1 MPRRNAPR
9 FLDPE
14 GVPFTAQEISRAAA
28 LLWPSRLA
36 RKFVAVV
43 AREAPRLVRRR
54 AVLRRRGYPTDRH
67 IYAFQLPEEILA
79 ALTVVSS
86 DTAARVT
93 PLMKA
98 RWKDLRNALIEAERV
113 AAARRTGLIPTKGQ
127 LRRLARKASI
137 HQATGRPGDL
147 WRGVVVKLPRLPK
160 ATATMVATATR
171 KLARAKRKWE
181 AQRLQYLLRGDHAP
195 RRGLTSARR

>member
-14 GVPFTAQEISRAAA
+14 GVPFTAREIGRAAA
-28 LLWPSRLA
+28 LLWSSRLA

-43 AREAPRLVRRR
+43 TREARHLDRRR
-54 AVLRRRGYPTDRH
+54 AVLRRRGYSTDRH
-67 IYAFQLPEEILA
+67 IYAFPLPEEILA
-79 ALTVVSS
+79 ALTVVSP

-98 RWKDLRNALIEAERV
+98 RWKNLRNALIDAERV
-113 AAARRTGLIPTKGQ
+113 AAARRTGLIPTKAQ
-127 LRRLARKASI
+127 LRRLARKAGI
-137 HQATGRPGDL
+137 HQATGRPDDL

-160 ATATMVATATR
+160 PTATMVAAANK
-171 KLARAKRKWE
+171 KLDRAKRRWE
-181 AQRLQYLLRGDHAP
+181 AQRFQYLLKVDHTP
-195 RRGLTSARR
+195 RRGLTSA